1 MSEVVKVDKQL
12 ARRAFDRAAQSYDE
26 AAVLQRQVNLNLLER
41 FDYINF
47 IPESILDIGAGT
59 GFATYA
65 LHKRFPKAKVTAL
78 DIASSMLAVAQSR
91 LPLMSKLKKKISFV
105 NAEAECLP
113 FADNSMDLI
122 YSNLTL
128 QWVSSLDVAL
138 RECRRVLKPGGM
150 LLFSTFGPDT
160 LKELRQSWQAV
171 DQYSHVNDFID
182 MHDVGDAMMRAQF
195 AEPVMDVENFTLTYS
210 DVYKLMH
217 DLKAIGAHNVTSQR
231 AKGLTGKAHFKQLEQ
246 HYETFRLQG
255 VLPASYEVVYG
266 HAWLPVQE
274 IEKHNS
280 EVSISFDSISRGKD
294 KR

>member
-1 MSEVVKVDKQL
+1 MNEEVKIDKRL

-26 AAVLQRQVNLNLLER
+26 AAILQREVNLRLLER
-41 FDYINF
+41 FDDINF
-47 IPESILDIGAGT
+47 VPESILDIGAGT

-65 LHKRFPKAKVTAL
+65 LHKRFPKANVTAL
-78 DIASSMLAVAQSR
+78 DIAESMLAVAKSR
-91 LPLMSKLKKKISFV
+91 LSIMSKLKKKIIFV

-128 QWVSSLDVAL
+128 QWVSSLDAAL
-138 RECRRVLKPGGM
+138 QECRRVLKPGGM

-160 LKELRQSWQAV
+160 LKELRHSWQAV

-231 AKGLTGKAHFKQLEQ
+231 AKGLTGKTHFKQLEQ
-246 HYETFRLQG
+246 HYETFRQHG

-274 IEKHNS
+274 LTNHKTDVGIP
-280 EVSISFDSISRGKD
+280 FDSIKPGE
-294 KR
+294 